1 MLLGP
6 GLGRF
11 PRCGQAITLL
21 ASHPCSKIATVSQQN
36 APLFPIKQTQ
46 IILPSSRSN
55 ANNSD
60 DIFL

>member
-1 MLLGP
+1 MLPAPGP
-6 GLGRF
+6 GRY
-11 PRCGQAITLL
+11 PRGGQAIALL

-46 IILPSSRSN
+46 IILPSSRSS